1 MALWQGKS
9 RRKSTGGKYKSS
21 RKKRKFEMGREQ
33 IEATVGDHKVKIIR
47 VRGGNSKVR
56 VLVGG
61 VVNVLNPKTKKS
73 KKTKILR
80 VVENTANPHYVRRNI
95 ITKGAIIATE
105 MGNAKVTS
113 RPGQDGTINAVLI
126 K

>member
-9 RRKSTGGKYKSS
+9 RRKSTGGKIRSS

-33 IEATVGDHKVKIIR
+33 IEAPVGKHKVKKIR
-47 VRGGNSKVR
+47 TMGGSQKLR

-73 KKTKILR
+73 TKSEILG
-80 VVENTANPHYVRRNI
+80 VLENAANQHYVRRNL
-95 ITKGAIIATE
+95 ITKGAVIDTKL
-105 MGNAKVTS
+105 GKAKVTS
-113 RPGQDGTINAVLI
+113 RPGQDGVLNAVLI

>member
-9 RRKSTGGKYKSS
+9 RRKSTGGKIRSS

-33 IEATVGDHKVKIIR
+33 IEAPVGKHKVKKIR
-47 VRGGNSKVR
+47 TMGGGQKLR

-73 KKTKILR
+73 TKSEILG
-80 VVENTANPHYVRRNI
+80 VLENAANQHYVRRNL
-95 ITKGAIIATE
+95 ITKGAVIDTKL
-105 MGNAKVTS
+105 GKAKVTS
-113 RPGQDGTINAVLI
+113 RPGQDGVLNAVLI